1 MNLKRNNYYLSNL
14 KDSNRSNFGKRKGAA
29 GALYA
34 KYRASMDGYVI
45 SSEESDAFD
54 FDFTVFNDTK
64 HYGVQAKSA
73 AYCRYNN
80 GNGTSFTICKRNKR
94 RTNGVWRWD
103 VEEYRCVDIFVLVDL
118 RYELIAWIPFEYFK
132 GKKKYNISFKDYQHW
147 TLEKIIGK
155 PSDDVEEGFKNIED
169 ILSQQQELFI
179 EQGEINDENN

>member
-14 KDSNRSNFGKRKGAA
+14 KDSNRSNLGKRKGAA

-103 VEEYRCVDIFVLVDL
+103 VEEYRC
-118 RYELIAWIPFEYFK
+118 ELIAWIPFEYFK

-179 EQGEINDENN
+179 EQGEKHDN